1 MSSVRLLVVNPRH
14 KMLCHFFFDPLYVGG
29 VQKNSKQLD
38 PLVELENVNLMRG

>member
-14 KMLCHFFFDPLYVGG
+14 KMLCHFFFLTPYMLG
-29 VQKNSKQLD
+29 VFKILNARG